1 MITLSHLLILK
12 NQLKERGL
20 ICVIVEEY
28 FFGFL
33 LVGLSCSTQ
42 KCELIKLQ
50 AINILKFNSL
60 SITMP
65 LH

>member
-12 NQLKERGL
+12 NQLKEQGL

-33 LVGLSCSTQ
+33 LVASVAPP
-42 KCELIKLQ
+42 K
-50 AINILKFNSL
+50 NVN
-60 SITMP
+60 
-65 LH
+65 